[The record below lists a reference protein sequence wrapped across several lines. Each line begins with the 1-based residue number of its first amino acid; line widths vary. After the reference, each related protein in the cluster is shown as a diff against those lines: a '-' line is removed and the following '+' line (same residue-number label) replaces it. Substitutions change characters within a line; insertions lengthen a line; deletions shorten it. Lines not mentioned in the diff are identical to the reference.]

1 MSQFYRKL
9 FNSPI
14 SPKKNTFWYTLGSL
28 CSSASSVLLM
38 IYVTRILGTN
48 EAGIFSIA
56 YSVSQ
61 LMLSLGWFGTRQF
74 QVSDIEENYKFSD
87 YFILKIF
94 LSVLLI
100 VGGFIYAVY
109 LHSDSYK
116 TLIIILLCLFI
127 LNDVF
132 ADLFSARFQQINK
145 LHLAGKSYCIRIIG
159 SNVTFL
165 LSLFIT
171 HSLPL
176 SLILA
181 TLYSALA
188 LTFFDF
194 PMIKSFSSFKLNL
207 NNKKLF
213 ELLKECFP
221 LFVSSF
227 LSNFIMNIPKNAID
241 LHLTSETQAFY
252 NIISMPS
259 AVATLFCMF
268 VFVPQFTSIAVAWK
282 EDIKRFFKLIF
293 SILSILLTFAI
304 LILLCGWFLGIPV
317 LDLLYSVN
325 LTPYKMP
332 FMILLLTGCVSSFNS
347 VLIYILTVFRI
358 QKYSVY
364 IYVFTVV
371 VSQLTANSFVL
382 NYEIMGA
389 SINYLISMLCIFAS
403 YVIVIILHLRKFFI
417 EYSKVVETSNSTK

>member
-1 MSQFYRKL
+1 MSQFHNRLY
-9 FNSPI
+9 NSPV

-28 CSSASSVLLM
+28 CSSASSVLFM

-87 YFILKIF
+87 YFTIKIF

-100 VGGFIYAVY
+100 AGGLIYAIY
-109 LHSDSYK
+109 LQSDFYK
-116 TLIIILLCLFI
+116 TLIIFLLCLFI

-165 LSLFIT
+165 LFLLIT
-171 HSLPL
+171 SSLPI

-181 TLYSALA
+181 TVYSALV
-188 LTFFDF
+188 LTCFDL
-194 PMIKSFSSFKLNL
+194 PMIRFFSSFKLSFNY
-207 NNKKLF
+207 KRLF
-213 ELLKECFP
+213 KLLKECFP

-227 LSNFIMNIPKNAID
+227 LSNFLVNIPKNAID

-252 NIISMPS
+252 SIISMPS
-259 AVATLFCMF
+259 SVATLFCMF
-268 VFVPQFTSIAVAWK
+268 VFVPQFTSIAVAWQ
-282 EDIKRFFKLIF
+282 EDIKRFFRLVL
-293 SILSILLTFAI
+293 SILSILLVFAVFI
-304 LILLCGWFLGIPV
+304 LVCGWFLGIPV
-317 LDLLYSVN
+317 LNLLYSVD
-325 LTPYKMP
+325 LAAYKSP
-332 FMILLLTGCVSSFNS
+332 FMILLLAGCISSINS

-358 QKYSVY
+358 QKYSVF
-364 IYVFTVV
+364 IYLFSVLI
-371 VSQLTANSFVL
+371 SQITINFLVL
-382 NYEIMGA
+382 NYGIAGA
-389 SINYLISMLCIFAS
+389 SFNYLASMLCIFVL
-403 YVIVIILHLRKFFI
+403 YVMTILIFLKKRYNNMRANYIKI
-417 EYSKVVETSNSTK
+417 